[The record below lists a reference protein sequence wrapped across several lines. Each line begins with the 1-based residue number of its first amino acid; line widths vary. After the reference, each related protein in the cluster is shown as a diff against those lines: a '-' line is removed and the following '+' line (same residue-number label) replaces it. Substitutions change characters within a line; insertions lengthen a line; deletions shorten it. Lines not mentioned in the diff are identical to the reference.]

1 MRARPGQRVAR
12 SARRRRGTL
21 VYAHVIDHHRNWE
34 DVVVDRAAQPP
45 AEGDV
50 QGQMFA
56 QCKVDSIT
64 NDVHAGIW
72 TSPAMQALFDRH
84 NTAWRLDNAS
94 LRYAL
99 GISRQ

>member
-1 MRARPGQRVAR
+1 
-12 SARRRRGTL
+12 
-21 VYAHVIDHHRNWE
+21 
-34 DVVVDRAAQPP
+34 
-45 AEGDV
+45 
-50 QGQMFA
+50 MFA